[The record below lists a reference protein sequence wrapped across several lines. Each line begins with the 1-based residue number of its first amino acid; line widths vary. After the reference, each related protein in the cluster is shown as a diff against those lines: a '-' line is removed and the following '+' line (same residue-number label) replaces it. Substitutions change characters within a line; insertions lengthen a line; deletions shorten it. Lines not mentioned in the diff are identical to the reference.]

1 MNDFREQS
9 SATNAYQRPGPRVR
23 PFTKVQCTGVESVA
37 ATPCSVILGAA
48 VIIDFAKGA

>member
-1 MNDFREQS
+1 MNDIHEQS
-9 SATNAYQRPGPRVR
+9 FAPNAYQRPGP
-23 PFTKVQCTGVESVA
+23 PLFTKVQCTGVGSVA